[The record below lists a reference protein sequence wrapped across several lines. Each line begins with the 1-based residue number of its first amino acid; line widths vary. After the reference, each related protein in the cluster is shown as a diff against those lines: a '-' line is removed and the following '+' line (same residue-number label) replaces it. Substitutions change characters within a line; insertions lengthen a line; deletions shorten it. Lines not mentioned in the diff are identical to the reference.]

1 MKELYYDQYYRIKY
15 IRFIHSHCVHV
26 CVHARTC
33 VCTQAL
39 HVMPPILTT
48 FLFLLLQIQITTA
61 PPPPTA
67 TITTIPT
74 EDTLAAM
81 TTVQENKRNAH
92 MTNETVL
99 YK

>member
-1 MKELYYDQYYRIKY
+1 MKELCYDQYYSIKY
-15 IRFIHSHCVHV
+15 NYTFYTLTLC
-26 CVHARTC
+26 AC